1 MSVVQIL
8 LLVFFALIVFVQI
21 KKYLVKRSVKHYSAA
36 EAAEKVKGSRNVLL
50 LDVRTAQER
59 KVSMIKGSFHIPVHE
74 IGTRIGE
81 LNKFKDK
88 EIICYCRTGNRS
100 VSAASKLKKHGFNSA
115 NLLGGINAWNA
126 KGFK

>member
-8 LLVFFALIVFVQI
+8 LLALFALIVLVQI
-21 KKYLVKRSVKHYSAA
+21 NKYFIKRSLKHYSAA
-36 EAAEKVKGSRNVLL
+36 EAAEKIKSSRNVLL

-100 VSAASKLKKHGFNSA
+100 VTAASKLKKHGFNSA

>member
-8 LLVFFALIVFVQI
+8 LLALFALIVLVQI
-21 KKYLVKRSVKHYSAA
+21 NKYFIKRSLKHYSAA
-36 EAAEKVKGSRNVLL
+36 EAAEKIKSSRNVLL